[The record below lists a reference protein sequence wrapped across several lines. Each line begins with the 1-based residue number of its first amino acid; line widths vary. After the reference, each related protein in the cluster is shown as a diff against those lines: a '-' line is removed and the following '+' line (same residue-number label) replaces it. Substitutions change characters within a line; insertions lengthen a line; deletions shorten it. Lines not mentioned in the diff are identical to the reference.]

1 MHYLNSMN
9 QIQQQYIFEVEQI
22 HWTILLQIDHRVTL
36 FYPSSTCHLL
46 KTNKEIQIEFSWKVI
61 DVTHCHIDEEF
72 RVEESALDEFDRI
85 VLQCH
90 ILV

>member
-46 KTNKEIQIEFSWKVI
+46 KTNKEIQIEFS
-61 DVTHCHIDEEF
+61 
-72 RVEESALDEFDRI
+72 
-85 VLQCH
+85 
-90 ILV
+90 